1 MPTLPH
7 LLYAD
12 VIAHLT
18 GNAQQRGTRET
29 LKLGARKLAELLLPE
44 LQDAPGDIVVVCTAV
59 DADIFAAPLIE
70 ELESRGYPGRLK
82 LQCNWNEPV
91 RFGEHPLSPISRSYR
106 EPVREGAPT
115 LVLVQS
121 ALVEDLYLDPPPL
134 CGIATA
140 RTNITHA
147 WQDPSPHAV
156 FVVAA
161 VEEPGAFT
169 RLLDEFPEES
179 RANFRKVNLVDVRGP
194 LSLAPTPRFVNIP
207 DIVRTRRA
215 RLRADSEPTTA

>member
-7 LLYAD
+7 LTYAD
-12 VIAHLT
+12 EIAHLT
-18 GNAQQRGTRET
+18 GNARRPETLET
-29 LKLGARKLAELLLPE
+29 LKLSARRLGELLLPE
-44 LQDAPGDIVVVCTAV
+44 LRDAPGDIVVICTAAE
-59 DADIFAAPLIE
+59 ADIFAAPLIE
-70 ELESRGYPGRLK
+70 ELESGGYQGRLK

-140 RTNITHA
+140 KTNITHA
-147 WQDPSPHAV
+147 WQDPSPHAI
-156 FVVAA
+156 FVVTA
-161 VEEPGAFT
+161 VKERGAFKT
-169 RLLDEFPEES
+169 LLDEFPEES
-179 RANFRKVNLVDVRGP
+179 RAIFRKVSLVDASGP
-194 LSLAPTPRFVNIP
+194 LSLAPTPRFVKIP
-207 DIVRTRRA
+207 DVVRTRRA
-215 RLRADSEPTTA
+215 RLPAASEPTPA